1 MRAILC
7 QKPGALALIE
17 RPTPEPGPGE
27 VLVRMRRVGVCGT
40 DFHIFQGKHPFLE
53 YPRVIGHELS
63 GEIAAAGDGSA
74 LRAGQP
80 VAILPYLAC
89 GRCVACR
96 KGRANCCRAIQVL
109 GVHRDGGLAEYLTVP
124 EAYAMPADGISL
136 DQAAMIEF
144 LSIGAHGVRRSGLT
158 ASDRVL
164 VVGAGPIGM
173 AAMTFA
179 KLRGANVTAIDLRE
193 DRLALCR
200 ERLGVD
206 AVVHARDDVPAR
218 LAALSDGEFFDVV
231 FDATSNLAS
240 MQQGLNYVAHGGTYV
255 LLSIVQDPIAF
266 PDPEFHKR
274 ETTLLASRNATIDDF
289 KDVMAAMRAGRIP
302 TDALNTHRAPLADL
316 PEALPL
322 WMRPESGVVKALV
335 EL

>member
-7 QKPGALALIE
+7 EKPGALALVE
-17 RPTPEPGPGE
+17 RPTPQPGPGE

-40 DFHIFQGKHPFLE
+40 DFHIFQGKHPFLQ

-63 GEIAAAGDGSA
+63 GEIAAAGEGSA

-80 VAILPYLAC
+80 VSILPYLAC

-96 KGRANCCRAIQVL
+96 KGRTNCCQTIQVL
-109 GVHRDGGLAEYLTVP
+109 GVHRDGGLAEFLTVP
-124 EAYAMPADGISL
+124 EAYALPADGITL

-158 ASDRVL
+158 GDDRVL
-164 VVGAGPIGM
+164 VAGAGPIGM
-173 AAMTFA
+173 AAMIFA
-179 KLRGANVTAIDLRE
+179 KLRGAQVTAIDLRD

-200 ERLGVD
+200 DRLGVD
-206 AVVHARDDVPAR
+206 ATVNAREDVPAR
-218 LAALSDGEFFDVV
+218 LSAMTGGDFFDVV

-240 MQQGLNYVAHGGTYV
+240 MQQGLGYVAHGGTYV

-274 ETTLLASRNATIDDF
+274 ETTLLASRNATREDF
-289 KDVMAAMRAGRIP
+289 LDVMAAMRAGRIP
-302 TDALNTHRAPLADL
+302 TDALNTHKAPLAAL

-322 WMRPESGVVKALV
+322 WLRPESGVVKALV